1 MSSKKRTACTAA
13 LYLCVALLGA
23 ITTPGFAFE
32 AERASVET
40 SNVES
45 AAKVPAAPVS
55 QLPAVATAATGSA
68 LKPQVTFAA
77 STPIVQAVGTTGA
90 AATAGVT
97 ASFGSLAA
105 AVAAQPASV
114 GEDEQIDCLATGIY
128 YEAKGEPLTGQLAVA
143 EVILNRAQSGRFP
156 DSPCGVLKQ
165 RGQFSFVRGGELPQ
179 PNEGSKAWRTAVA
192 VAHVAKQA
200 LWDSPAEGAMFF
212 HARRLSP
219 RWGKARVASVGNHI
233 FYR

>member
-32 AERASVET
+32 AERASVE
-40 SNVES
+40 SINVES
-45 AAKVPAAPVS
+45 AAKVPAAPVA
-55 QLPAVATAATGSA
+55 QFA
-68 LKPQVTFAA
+68 AA
-77 STPIVQAVGTTGA
+77 STPTLTQPAVTFAPAAPVVQAVGTA
-90 AATAGVT
+90 SVT
-97 ASFGSLAA
+97 ATFGSLAA
-105 AVAAQPASV
+105 AVAAQPSSV

-128 YEAKGEPLTGQLAVA
+128 YEAKGEPLSGQLAVA
-143 EVILNRAQSGRFP
+143 EVILNRSQSGRFP
-156 DSPCGVLKQ
+156 DTACGVLKQ

-179 PNEGSKAWRTAVA
+179 PNEGSTAWRTAVA
-192 VAHVAKQA
+192 VAHVAKRA
-200 LWDSPAEGAMFF
+200 LWDSPAEGALFF
-212 HARRLSP
+212 HARRLAP

>member
-32 AERASVET
+32 AERASVEST
-40 SNVES
+40 NVES
-45 AAKVPAAPVS
+45 AAKVPAAPVA
-55 QLPAVATAATGSA
+55 QFAVATTAAATTPT
-68 LKPQVTFAA
+68 LIKPAVTFAPA
-77 STPIVQAVGTTGA
+77 APVVQAVGTA
-90 AATAGVT
+90 SVT
-97 ASFGSLAA
+97 ATFGSLAA
-105 AVAAQPASV
+105 AVAAQPSSV

-128 YEAKGEPLTGQLAVA
+128 YEAKGEPLSGQLAVA
-143 EVILNRAQSGRFP
+143 EVILNRTQSGRFP
-156 DSPCGVLKQ
+156 DTACGVLKQ

-179 PNEGSKAWRTAVA
+179 PNEGSTAWRTAVA
-192 VAHVAKQA
+192 VAHVAKRA
-200 LWDSPAEGAMFF
+200 LWDSPAEGALFF
-212 HARRLSP
+212 HARRLAP